1 MSCHVFFF
9 YFLIDLLS
17 FLQVFLIAH

>member
-9 YFLIDLLS
+9 YFVIDLLS

>member
-1 MSCHVFFF
+1 MSCFFF